1 MVATHESCEWSLQV
15 GDNACWTCRK
25 SHLNRDNQQPL
36 EFSLLLRNES
46 IDLMTYW
53 EAGNSNPGIHVNV
66 AKTEGA
72 AGNLLWLSKTCRK
85 SRGWTS
91 TRPTGA
97 KVVVRFMIIRRQYLV
112 VRGDLVVT
120 VYRSPRRRGFS
131 NRWLLR
137 RRKRKLMGIEE
148 INRILELKGN
158 LP

>member
-1 MVATHESCEWSLQV
+1 
-15 GDNACWTCRK
+15 
-25 SHLNRDNQQPL
+25 
-36 EFSLLLRNES
+36 
-46 IDLMTYW
+46 
-53 EAGNSNPGIHVNV
+53 
-66 AKTEGA
+66 
-72 AGNLLWLSKTCRK
+72 
-85 SRGWTS
+85 
-91 TRPTGA
+91 
-97 KVVVRFMIIRRQYLV
+97 MIIRRQYLV